1 MKKKTQKEP
10 LKGMMTLVVDDAVY
24 NTTTNKTHQRRKP
37 YVPHNPSLIT
47 SFMPGTIQEVFVEEG
62 QSVKA
67 GTQLCI
73 LEAMKMKNLIV
84 APFDGIVKK
93 MNVKTGQLVPK
104 SFVLVEMQEEKQ
116 SN

>member
-1 MKKKTQKEP
+1 MKKKPQKEP
-10 LKGMMTLVVDDAVY
+10 VKGMTTLVVDDAVY
-24 NTTTNKTHQRRKP
+24 TTTLNKAQERRKP

-84 APFDGIVKK
+84 APFNGIVKK

-104 SFVLVEMQEEKQ
+104 SFVLVEMEEEKETA
-116 SN
+116 